1 MHSHVHCSTIHNS
14 QNREKNLNVHQCKN
28 GLKRYEIYTY
38 IVEYYWATKKKGNP
52 AICDNMN
59 EPWGHDA
66 KWNKSEKD
74 KYYVISLTYAV

>member
-1 MHSHVHCSTIHNS
+1 MWKWIKKIWDIYIYSRIVLSH
-14 QNREKNLNVHQCKN
+14 EK
-28 GLKRYEIYTY
+28 E
-38 IVEYYWATKKKGNP
+38 GNP

-74 KYYVISLTYAV
+74 KYYVVPITYAV